1 MNNGT
6 TQKFFLYAR
15 KSTDVEDK
23 QVLSIEAQLTEL
35 REYAAREKLFVV
47 EELIEKQSAKIPGRP
62 LFNLMLERIEKEEA
76 SGIVSWHPDRL
87 ARNSVDGGKLIYLID
102 AGKIMALKF
111 PQFWFEATP
120 QGKFMLNIAFGQSK
134 YFVDS
139 LSENTKRGL
148 CQKVRRGEM
157 PGLVPVGYINDS
169 RTKTIVV
176 DKRKAPIV
184 KQTFEMFA
192 TGNYRIL
199 DIADFLAKNGLISKT
214 GNNWKIDRVSRQIL
228 SNPFYYGHFRYLR
241 EIHEGV
247 QEPIITKKLFDA
259 VQLVLNKRSKPWSKP
274 RVPKPYLGLF
284 RCGECGMMIT
294 AEQKLKYY
302 KHTDHHATYTYYRCT
317 KKSKRIKCNQCYT
330 RQELLDS
337 QVSEMIGKVSLR
349 QDWAKEMLKKL
360 DGEKIELAHSCG
372 AFVGEKREE
381 IRAINSKL
389 QRLLDSYLDQDVDRE
404 SYLTKKE
411 NLLSS
416 KKTLEEQI
424 ARIQQSHHA
433 WLEPMRNWVIE
444 AADAANI
451 ASGKDLEAKKVLA
464 QKIFGSNLI
473 LSDQKAQGDALIPW
487 AALCA
492 APPTRGLERVRG
504 IEPLY
509 PDWQPGVLPLYY
521 TRFCAEDVSRTHIAC
536 SSDRCLD
543 HLGYLSNAFIIQ
555 NICL

>member
-1 MNNGT
+1 MQNT
-6 TQKFFLYAR
+6 SQKFFLYAR

-23 QVLSIEAQLTEL
+23 QVLSIESQIAEL
-35 REYAAREKLFVV
+35 REYAAREKLFIV

-102 AGKIMALKF
+102 TGKIQALKF

-148 CQKVRRGEM
+148 RQKVRRGEM
-157 PGLVPVGYINDS
+157 PGVAPVGYINDS
-169 RTKTIVV
+169 RTKIIVV

-184 KQTFEMFA
+184 KEAFEMFA

-247 QEPIITKKLFDA
+247 QEPIITKKLFEA

-284 RCGECGMMIT
+284 RCGQCNMMIT
-294 AEQKLKYY
+294 AELK
-302 KHTDHHATYTYYRCT
+302 KGHIYYRCT
-317 KKSKRIKCNQCYT
+317 KKSKKIKCSERYT
-330 RQELLDS
+330 RQESLDS
-337 QVSEMIGKVSLR
+337 QLSKMITKVSLR
-349 QDWAKEMLKKL
+349 QDWAKQMLSKL
-360 DGEKIELAHSCG
+360 DLEKIELALSCG

-381 IRAINSKL
+381 IRAISQKL
-389 QRLLDSYLDQDVDRE
+389 QRLLDSYLDQDVDRD
-404 SYLTKKE
+404 SYLVKKE
-411 NLLSS
+411 ELLSS

-424 ARIQQSHHA
+424 ARIQQTHNA
-433 WLEPMRNWVIE
+433 WLEPMKNWIIE

-464 QKIFGSNLI
+464 QKIFGSNLF
-473 LSDQKAQGDALIPW
+473 LSDQKARGKEVNQW
-487 AALCA
+487 AALRA
-492 APPTRGLERVRG
+492 APPTRGWERVKG
-504 IEPLY
+504 IEPSS
-509 PDWQPGVLPLYY
+509 PVWKTGALPLSY
-521 TRFCAEDVSRTHIAC
+521 TRIC
-536 SSDRCLD
+536 SLLYR
-543 HLGYLSNAFIIQ
+543 GYCKYSTLSPVLIPY
-555 NICL
+555 

>member
-1 MNNGT
+1 MGILDNESNRVVFNQGAHLSSKGLQT
-6 TQKFFLYAR
+6 AMQNTSQKFFLYAR

-35 REYAAREKLFVV
+35 REYAAREKILIV

-62 LFNLMLERIEKEEA
+62 LFNLMLERIEKAEA

-87 ARNSVDGGKLIYLID
+87 ARNSIDGGKLIYLID
-102 AGKIMALKF
+102 TGKIQALKF

-148 CQKVRRGEM
+148 RQKVRRGEM
-157 PGLVPVGYINDS
+157 PGLAPVGYINDS
-169 RTKTIVV
+169 RTKIIVV
-176 DKRKAPIV
+176 DKRKSPIV
-184 KQTFEMFA
+184 KQAFEVFA

-214 GNNWKIDRVSRQIL
+214 GNNWKIDRVSKQIL

-247 QEPIITKKLFDA
+247 QEPIITKKLFEA

-284 RCGECGMMIT
+284 RCGSCGMMIT
-294 AEQKLKYY
+294 AELK
-302 KHTDHHATYTYYRCT
+302 KGHIYYRCT
-317 KKSKRIKCNQCYT
+317 KKSKKIKCSERYT
-330 RQELLDS
+330 RQESLDS
-337 QVSEMIGKVSLR
+337 QVSEMIAKVSLR
-349 QDWAKEMLKKL
+349 QDWAKEMLGKL
-360 DGEKIELAHSCG
+360 DLEKIELTHSCG
-372 AFVGEKREE
+372 ALVGEKREE
-381 IRAINSKL
+381 IRAINQKL
-389 QRLLDSYLDQDVDRE
+389 QRLLDSYLDQDVDRD
-404 SYLTKKE
+404 SYLAKKE
-411 NLLSS
+411 ELLSS

-424 ARIQQSHHA
+424 ARIQQTHHA
-433 WLEPMRNWVIE
+433 WLEPMRNWIIE

-451 ASGKDLEAKKVLA
+451 ASGQDLKAKKVLA

-473 LSDQKAQGDALIPW
+473 LSDQKARGNEVNQW
-487 AALCA
+487 AALRA
-492 APPTRGLERVRG
+492 APPTRGLE
-504 IEPLY
+504 P
-509 PDWQPGVLPLYY
+509 
-521 TRFCAEDVSRTHIAC
+521 
-536 SSDRCLD
+536 CLFAT
-543 HLGYLSNAFIIQ
+543 SNYF
-555 NICL
+555 